1 MPEARKFKYSN
12 SADPIGLSGLL
23 PTFRKRVEQVLAA
36 MIARGFH
43 PVLKDT
49 LRTPAEAKK
58 YALSGKGIDNS
69 MHLYGAAADVI
80 CAEHGWDCQK
90 VDPKT
95 KKKLYDCRFFIVLGE
110 EVAKT
115 RSNWGGT
122 WRTKRDYPHFQ
133 GLEPTARRQN
143 EMRALGQ
150 DESSL
155 AARDKLVQ
163 AYYRRVGG

>member
-1 MPEARKFKYSN
+1 MPEQSFRYSH
-12 SADPIGLSGLL
+12 SVDPIGLPGLL
-23 PTFRKRVEQVLAA
+23 PTFRVRVEQVLAA
-36 MIARGFH
+36 VTARGYH
-43 PVLKDT
+43 PVLHDT
-49 LRTPAEAKK
+49 LRTPEEAKK
-58 YALSGKGIDNS
+58 NALSGKGIDKS

-90 VDPKT
+90 KDPKT
-95 KKKLYDCRFFIVLGE
+95 GKLLYDCKFYTVLGE

-133 GLEPTARRQN
+133 GVEATPARQN

-150 DESSL
+150 DDSTL
-155 AARDKLVQ
+155 VARDALVQ
-163 AYYRRVGG
+163 AYYKRVGG